1 MMDLKSETN
10 KRPKPAIH
18 FEWREKF
25 NSQLILSEL
34 ASARS
39 VANGRSSFNGGA
51 YAFWLPVIKS
61 AIKAN
66 SRVGNLGGRC
76 IEVALSDAQLTL
88 NSPTAFLERCDRAY
102 EHLSALPKT
111 KFVVYS
117 TLTYTGPKPVN
128 WLKTEDVRIQ
138 WQPSD
143 KGSFVRA
150 ASKARDSM
158 SSLLKSRKVPNENGG
173 LTTVTAHVSALN
185 PHDAQEKA
193 TDALDVLRG
202 LLNLLV
208 NSSRSINPFADLTA
222 PHAVNKFRRGAFQ
235 TVHLP
240 DGSLASEMFWYE
252 PRWQHDHQS
261 VKFKDPDD
269 YRKSILK
276 WWGKIQ
282 ENPLRDHICAG
293 LLRYCRALDHHESDT
308 ALLEMWGALE
318 FLTGTQ
324 NERYDITID
333 RIERLFRDRDHARLI
348 ASHIRHRR
356 NQSVHAARSLESGES
371 DAVLIHAEM
380 LVSRIL
386 FFCIKD
392 GANFVDKSELFEFL
406 SLSYDEENWK
416 RRDKLSKLFFQYQKR

>member
-1 MMDLKSETN
+1 MMDLKREAN
-10 KRPKPAIH
+10 KGSKPAIH

-39 VANGRSSFNGGA
+39 VANGRSSFDA
-51 YAFWLPVIKS
+51 SAHAFWLPVIKS
-61 AIKAN
+61 AIKAH
-66 SRVGNLGGRC
+66 SRVGNLGARC
-76 IEVALSDAQLTL
+76 IEAALSDANLTL
-88 NSPTAFLERCDRAY
+88 NSPAAFLERCDKAY
-102 EHLSALPKT
+102 EHLSVLPKT
-111 KFVVYS
+111 EFVVYS

-128 WLKTEDVRIQ
+128 WLKTGDIRIQ
-138 WQPSD
+138 WQPSEN
-143 KGSFVRA
+143 GSFVRKA
-150 ASKARDSM
+150 LRARDSM
-158 SSLLKSRKVPNENGG
+158 SSLLKSRKVPTENGG
-173 LTTVTAHVSALN
+173 LTTVIAHVSALN
-185 PHDAQEKA
+185 PQDAQEKA
-193 TDALDVLRG
+193 TDALDALRG

-208 NSSRSINPFADLTA
+208 NSSRSINPFAVLTT

-261 VKFKDPDD
+261 VKFKDPDN
-269 YRKSILK
+269 YRKSILG

-282 ENPLRDHICAG
+282 KNPLRDHICSG
-293 LLRYCRALDHHESDT
+293 LLRYCRALDHHESDS

-348 ASHIRHRR
+348 ANHIRHRR
-356 NQSVHAARSLESGES
+356 NQSVHAAQSLESDES

-386 FFCIKD
+386 FFCIED
-392 GANFVDKSELFEFL
+392 GANFVDKGELFEFL

-416 RRDKLSKLFFQYQKR
+416 RRDKLSRLFFQYQKR